1 MLKRMKKWKRAT
13 VLCIIISLIL
23 SLSACGGTQKP
34 RENGTSVGE
43 DSRETTSVQQSQEE
57 GLETVE
63 AVDSATASR
72 EETAAAATTVMAA
85 ATDAAAAET
94 TESAA
99 ETTATAAETAAAAA
113 ETAVP
118 AAETADSEAM
128 PDYSKAENW
137 AYFDLGEQK
146 SADLFLVCPTVD
158 TKDEYNMSMNDE
170 KVKKSFL
177 GALNME
183 RGIYEDCTRMFAPY
197 YRQAALKIYDLSPED
212 REPYLELAYK
222 DVSAAFS
229 WYLENR
235 NNGRPIVLAGFSQG
249 ADMCYRILKEYFSD
263 SALQDQL
270 VAVYAIGWPMTEEMI
285 SLNPQIK
292 PAAAE
297 DDTGVVVTFECESE
311 ELAETFICPIGQK
324 GISINPLNWVTDSTP
339 ADKSLNA
346 GACFTD
352 YSGGIRREVTGLC
365 GCYIDPERGVLKVT
379 DVTPE
384 EFPPIL
390 PILPEGSYHLYDYQ
404 FFFRNLQQNVDCR
417 INSYLRNKTKD
428 KE

>member
-72 EETAAAATTVMAA
+72 EETAAAATAVMAA
-85 ATDAAAAET
+85 ATDAAAALT
-94 TESAA
+94 TE
-99 ETTATAAETAAAAA
+99 
-113 ETAVP
+113 
-118 AAETADSEAM
+118 
-128 PDYSKAENW
+128 DYSKAENW

-170 KVKKSFL
+170 VVKKSFW

-285 SLNPQIK
+285 RLNPQIK

-311 ELAETFICPIGQK
+311 ELAETFINPIGQK
-324 GISINPLNWVTDSTP
+324 GFSINPLNWVTDSTP

-404 FFFRNLQQNVDCR
+404 FFFRNLQQNVDFR
-417 INSYLRNKTKD
+417 INSYLRNKMED